1 MNKTSRKTFDRE
13 MIARMIN
20 SSVFRN
26 AISQNISRSGIL
38 EKALEGWSLEDW
50 SDITDACIITFK
62 TAAPTIATGMIPD
75 ELEGSFNNDPLP
87 RVIGCD
93 GVYVVWDISGYGLHD
108 QWFESAEEAIAEA
121 ESNWLDL
128 TFSFTSSARTNSSKT
143 STDNL
148 KDRFDANSE
157 LKRESAEHY
166 EKIIEDQ
173 NLVHLVKAAID
184 LYEDVDPAKNY
195 KSHPAGM
202 AHLHKRNLYRIRVI
216 RYVAT
221 NKHLPNAQELRK
233 WIKGV

>member
-1 MNKTSRKTFDRE
+1 MNKSSRKTFDRE
-13 MIARMIN
+13 MIARMIA
-20 SSVFRN
+20 SPVFRN
-26 AISQNISRSGIL
+26 AISQNISTPGIL
-38 EKALEGWSLEDW
+38 DKAHEGWSVEDW
-50 SDITDACIITFK
+50 NEITDACLNAFK
-62 TAAPTIATGMIPD
+62 AVAPTIVTGMIPD
-75 ELEGSFNNDPLP
+75 DVENSFNADPLP

-93 GVYVVWDISGYGLHD
+93 GVYAVWDISGYGLHD

-128 TFSFTSSARTNSSKT
+128 TFPVPSSTRTNRSNSPI
-143 STDNL
+143 DNR
-148 KDRFDANSE
+148 KEAIDAN
-157 LKRESAEHY
+157 LVPKRESDENY
-166 EKIIEDQ
+166 ERIIEDQ

-184 LYEDVDPAKNY
+184 LYEDVDPAKNH

-202 AHLHKRNLYRIRVI
+202 AYLRKRNLYRIRVI